1 MSPEKRAS
9 FGYSSGKLRFVHKLF
24 TITVYSAG
32 PAVRG
37 GAGGADAA
45 AVCLGVS
52 FFPQAAT
59 AASAM
64 TRRCSGCGRMLRV
77 TQLSATRNET
87 RREPCH
93 PRAGQGDVGR
103 ASRSDLMRSRSFC
116 ML

>member
-1 MSPEKRAS
+1 MGPEKRAS
-9 FGYSSGKLRFVHKLF
+9 LGSPSGKLGFVHKLF
-24 TITVYSAG
+24 TITGYSGG

-59 AASAM
+59 AASAT

-87 RREPCH
+87 RREPSH
-93 PRAGQGDVGR
+93 AGNGR
-103 ASRSDLMRSRSFC
+103 GRTTFLLPLLTLRQMIG
-116 ML
+116 